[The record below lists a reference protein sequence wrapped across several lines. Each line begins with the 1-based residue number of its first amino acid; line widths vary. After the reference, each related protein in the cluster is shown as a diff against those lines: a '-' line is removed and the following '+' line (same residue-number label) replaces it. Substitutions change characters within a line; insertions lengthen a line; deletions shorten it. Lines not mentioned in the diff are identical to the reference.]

1 MRSIPNQ
8 AKIRPAFANTCG
20 SVTCARN
27 LKSNVRYINLVGQIS
42 ELLAE
47 HSTLALRGCLVG
59 TAGSEIR
66 PYLPE
71 RLTL

>member
-8 AKIRPAFANTCG
+8 AKISQRLQITCG

-47 HSTLALRGCLVG
+47 HSALAFAR
-59 TAGSEIR
+59 
-66 PYLPE
+66 LPRWDG
-71 RLTL
+71 RLGDPALPS

>member
-27 LKSNVRYINLVGQIS
+27 LKSNVRYINLVGQI
-42 ELLAE
+42 AE